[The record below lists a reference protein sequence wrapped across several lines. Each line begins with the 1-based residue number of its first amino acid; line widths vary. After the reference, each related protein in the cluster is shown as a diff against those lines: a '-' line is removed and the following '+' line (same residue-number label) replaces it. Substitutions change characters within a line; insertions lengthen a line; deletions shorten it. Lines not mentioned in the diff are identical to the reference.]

1 MRSQKKGYVVS
12 MCCAEKVTSWLEISR
27 PHRNFRREPHSKQL
41 VWISV
46 SSEQQLAKS
55 IAQEFRD
62 KVAINSLLTG
72 ICKEKHVVMQP
83 LITRVRDASELVFL
97 LIIRSAA
104 RQLNTGCSNM
114 YFICVRE
121 HTRIIS

>member
-1 MRSQKKGYVVS
+1 
-12 MCCAEKVTSWLEISR
+12 MCCAEKVASWLEILR

-55 IAQEFRD
+55 IAQEFRH

-72 ICKEKHVVMQP
+72 ICKENHVVMQP
-83 LITRVRDASELVFL
+83 LTTRGRVV
-97 LIIRSAA
+97 
-104 RQLNTGCSNM
+104 
-114 YFICVRE
+114 
-121 HTRIIS
+121 